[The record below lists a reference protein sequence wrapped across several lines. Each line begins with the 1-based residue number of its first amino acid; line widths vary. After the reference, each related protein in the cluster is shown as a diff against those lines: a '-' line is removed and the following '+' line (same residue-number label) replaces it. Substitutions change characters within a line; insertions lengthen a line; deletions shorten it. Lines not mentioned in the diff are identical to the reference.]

1 MTVFELCNQAISLI
15 RGKRLILSSTERT
28 LLENLDYEGLA
39 NAHAQDEAV
48 VCAMNFARVRDRL
61 QQTYPWTFCRNGTVI
76 TGTTDTVFP
85 SGLLTMLGVFYKN
98 EPVEYEMTA
107 TGLRFG
113 TNNANTVLFGGNAK
127 PELEIRYTR
136 KVEDVSKWP
145 PIFCDVFVYSLAIE
159 ICTAVTGKPEYVQL
173 LEQKAQE
180 LIHRAHQIGAI
191 KAETRLTLKEE
202 LYNRA
207 IGLSRGTRSVKETSA
222 GAVEQGLD
230 TAGFVNDR
238 MTAEY
243 KACVRASDSVRD
255 RLLGL
260 YAWRFARKKVVLS
273 TSSAGAFGWKYS
285 HELPEDCVRV
295 LSVHSHSLPFDGEL
309 DDFEEAGNVVYSNLG
324 MPEIRYTARV
334 EDMSKWPGVFADV
347 FCYSLAEEI
356 VLATTGN
363 PETIQLLEAKAQN
376 LIQNAQRLGEIRA
389 DVKIPAGD
397 ELYNRAIALVRGHRD
412 VSPSGQA
419 ASEQGI
425 DITGDVSYRE
435 REAIAVCRRSMPELR
450 DKLLKTYAWKFAR
463 CSAQIF
469 PMDNKKQAG
478 WDHAYTKNGGCMRVL
493 AVFCGDEPVEFEE
506 ADDVIL
512 CNASGDMSMRYTKA
526 VTEIS
531 QMDALFKE
539 ALCYELAQEISA
551 VLAWNADAISLFAQ
565 KEQALIQNAYRAGA
579 IQEETIV
586 LIKDELIA
594 RAVNLSY
601 GTRTVS
607 PSSET
612 ATAQGMDNA
621 GMRDSRYLSAL
632 RAAKQSYEMVR
643 RNLQEVYPWTFLR
656 KSAKLTPT
664 GTISGWSFG
673 YTRPADCLAVL
684 NVLVN
689 GEPVYYE
696 ETSDRILCDG
706 DGAEARYTAE
716 VESLSNCPPMFREV
730 FCMKLAQEIVLATT
744 NDMNVYQAL
753 EQKIT
758 QTIQF
763 GYMNGQIQNE
773 THISPKQEIF
783 NRAISLAYG
792 VRTQK
797 ASSEAALAHGIDY
810 SGMKNPR
817 NTQSLQ
823 VCRYSINAVRDRILE
838 LYPWVFARMNIQ
850 MQPISTTI
858 EGWGYGYKLPENCL
872 TVLTLFFNAE
882 PIDYER
888 VGENLIYCNSENV
901 TIRYTGRVEN
911 IDLWSPAFVDV
922 LCYELAEE
930 IISATTGNNEGIA
943 LLEQKKQALIADAY
957 KIGAIKTETRIPV
970 KLEIFNR
977 AIGLVKGMKTEQPDV
992 LDNRYEDE
1000 ISTCRRC
1007 YDSVR
1012 DRLLQSYSWVFARKT
1027 ETPALLSESVPGWK
1041 YTYVLPEDCLK
1052 VIVVIGRDRRAEWGM
1067 ERQCRNISDFSDMV
1081 ELTDYEIAGKELY
1094 ANRDVVYIRYTAKIE
1109 DSSQWAAIFTE
1120 ALVLL
1125 LAIEIALNV
1134 IGNHNSIID
1143 LFRQRFAQLI
1153 EEAKMNEIIRDD
1165 TRLPKQRESYR
1176 TGAVNRMFM
1185 DYSGIPTLPCG
1196 DLLQNYGR
1204 RPCYEG
1210 GTGEFCGW

>member
-730 FCMKLAQEIVLATT
+730 FCMKLAQ
-744 NDMNVYQAL
+744 
-753 EQKIT
+753 
-758 QTIQF
+758 
-763 GYMNGQIQNE
+763 
-773 THISPKQEIF
+773 
-783 NRAISLAYG
+783 
-792 VRTQK
+792 
-797 ASSEAALAHGIDY
+797 
-810 SGMKNPR
+810 
-817 NTQSLQ
+817 
-823 VCRYSINAVRDRILE
+823 
-838 LYPWVFARMNIQ
+838 
-850 MQPISTTI
+850 
-858 EGWGYGYKLPENCL
+858 
-872 TVLTLFFNAE
+872 
-882 PIDYER
+882 
-888 VGENLIYCNSENV
+888 
-901 TIRYTGRVEN
+901 
-911 IDLWSPAFVDV
+911 
-922 LCYELAEE
+922 
-930 IISATTGNNEGIA
+930 
-943 LLEQKKQALIADAY
+943 
-957 KIGAIKTETRIPV
+957 
-970 KLEIFNR
+970 
-977 AIGLVKGMKTEQPDV
+977 
-992 LDNRYEDE
+992 
-1000 ISTCRRC
+1000 
-1007 YDSVR
+1007 
-1012 DRLLQSYSWVFARKT
+1012 
-1027 ETPALLSESVPGWK
+1027 
-1041 YTYVLPEDCLK
+1041 
-1052 VIVVIGRDRRAEWGM
+1052 
-1067 ERQCRNISDFSDMV
+1067 
-1081 ELTDYEIAGKELY
+1081 
-1094 ANRDVVYIRYTAKIE
+1094 
-1109 DSSQWAAIFTE
+1109 
-1120 ALVLL
+1120 
-1125 LAIEIALNV
+1125 
-1134 IGNHNSIID
+1134 
-1143 LFRQRFAQLI
+1143 
-1153 EEAKMNEIIRDD
+1153 
-1165 TRLPKQRESYR
+1165 
-1176 TGAVNRMFM
+1176 
-1185 DYSGIPTLPCG
+1185 
-1196 DLLQNYGR
+1196 
-1204 RPCYEG
+1204 
-1210 GTGEFCGW
+1210 

>member
-1 MTVFELCNQAISLI
+1 M
-15 RGKRLILSSTERT
+15 
-28 LLENLDYEGLA
+28 LESLDYEGLA

-61 QQTYPWTFCRNGTVI
+61 QQMYPWIFCRNGTIVN
-76 TGTTDTVFP
+76 GTTDTVFP

-113 TNNANTVLFGGNAK
+113 TINANSVVFGGNAT

-136 KVEDVSKWP
+136 KVEDVSKWS

-222 GAVEQGLD
+222 AATEQGLD

-243 KACVRASDSVRD
+243 QACVRASDSVRD

-260 YAWRFARKKVVLS
+260 YAWRFARKKAVLS

-285 HELPEDCVRV
+285 HELPEDCLRV
-295 LSVHSHSLPFDGEL
+295 LSVHSHSVPFDGEP
-309 DDFEEAGNVVYSNLG
+309 DDFEEAGKLIYSNLLT
-324 MPEIRYTARV
+324 PEIRYTARV

-363 PETIQLLEAKAQN
+363 PDTIQLLEAKAQN

-389 DVKIPAGD
+389 DVKIPAGE
-397 ELYNRAIALVRGHRD
+397 ELYNRAITLVRGHRD
-412 VSPSGQA
+412 VSPTGQVS
-419 ASEQGI
+419 SEQGL

-450 DKLLKTYAWKFAR
+450 DKLLRLYGWKFAR
-463 CSAQIF
+463 STAKIF
-469 PMDNKKQAG
+469 PMENKKQAG
-478 WDHAYTKNGGCMRVL
+478 WDHAYTKNGECMKVL

-506 ADDVIL
+506 ANDVIL
-512 CNASGDMSMRYTKA
+512 SNASGNMSMRYTKA
-526 VTEIS
+526 VTDLSELDS
-531 QMDALFKE
+531 VFRE
-539 ALCYELAQEISA
+539 VLCYELAQEISA
-551 VLAWNADAISLFAQ
+551 VLAWNTEAITLLAQ
-565 KEQALIQNAYRAGA
+565 KEQALIQNAYRTGT

-586 LIKDELIA
+586 PVKDELIA

-612 ATAQGMDNA
+612 ATAQGIDNA
-621 GMRDSRYLSAL
+621 GMRDSRYISAL

-643 RNLQEVYPWTFLR
+643 RHLQEVYPWTFLR
-656 KSAKLTPT
+656 KSAKLAPT

-673 YTRPADCLAVL
+673 YEKPADCLAVL
-684 NVLVN
+684 NVLVD

-696 ETSDRILCDG
+696 ETADRILCDG

-730 FCMKLAQEIVLATT
+730 FCMKLAQEVVLATT
-744 NDMNVYQAL
+744 NDMNVHQAL
-753 EQKIT
+753 EQKAA
-758 QTIQF
+758 QTIQL

-773 THISPKQEIF
+773 THISPKQEMY

-797 ASSEAALAHGIDY
+797 ATSETATAQGIDY
-810 SGMKNPR
+810 SGTKNPR
-817 NTQSLQ
+817 NIEELKVCRQSVNRLRDKLLQ
-823 VCRYSINAVRDRILE
+823 V
-838 LYPWVFARMNIQ
+838 YPWMFARRNMTLPA
-850 MQPISTTI
+850 MSVSMS
-858 EGWGYGYKLPENCL
+858 GWSNGYTLPSDCL
-872 TVLTLFFNAE
+872 TVLTVIIDGE
-882 PIDYER
+882 PVDYEI
-888 VGENLIYCNSENV
+888 VGGNLYCNGIGASL
-901 TIRYTGRVEN
+901 RYTARIE
-911 IDLWSPAFVDV
+911 DMSAWSAAFVDA

-930 IISATTGNNEGIA
+930 IISATTGSNEGVA
-943 LLEQKKQALIADAY
+943 VLEQKKQVLIADAY
-957 KIGAIKTETRIPV
+957 KMGVIKTETRIPA
-970 KLEIFNR
+970 KLELFNR
-977 AIGLVKGMKTEQPDV
+977 AIGLVKGLKTEQPDT

-1000 ISTCRRC
+1000 LSACRRC
-1007 YDSVR
+1007 YASVR

-1041 YTYVLPEDCLK
+1041 YTYVLPDDCLR
-1052 VIVVIGRDRRAEWGM
+1052 VIAVIGKDRRADWNTEK
-1067 ERQCRNISDFSDMV
+1067 ECRNISDFSDMV
-1081 ELTDYEIAGKELY
+1081 ELIEYETAGRELY
-1094 ANRDVVYIRYTAKIE
+1094 ANRDVVYVRYTARVE
-1109 DSSQWAAIFTE
+1109 DNTKWAALFTE
-1120 ALVLL
+1120 ALVLMM
-1125 LAIEIALNV
+1125 AIEVALNV
-1134 IGNHNSIID
+1134 VEDKNIIAI
-1143 LFRQRFAQLI
+1143 LEQRLARLI
-1153 EEAKMNEIIRDD
+1153 EDAQMNAVIRDE
-1165 TRLPKQRESYR
+1165 TRLPKQKESRR
-1176 TGAVNRMFM
+1176 TGAVNRMYL

-1196 DLLQNYGR
+1196 DVYGR

-1210 GTGEFCGW
+1210 GTGQLCGW

>member
-28 LLENLDYEGLA
+28 LLESLDYEGLA

-61 QQTYPWTFCRNGTVI
+61 QQAYPWVFCRNGTI
-76 TGTTDTVFP
+76 INGMIDTVFP

-98 EPVEYEMTA
+98 EPIEYEMSD

-113 TNNANTVLFGGNAK
+113 TSNQTSLISADAAGN
-127 PELEIRYTR
+127 LEIRYIR
-136 KVEDVSKWP
+136 READISKWP

-180 LIHRAHQIGAI
+180 LIKRAHQIGAI

-243 KACVRASDSVRD
+243 QACVRASDSVRD

-260 YAWRFARKKVVLS
+260 YAWRFARKKAVLS
-273 TSSAGAFGWKYS
+273 TSSAGAFGWKYA

-295 LSVHSHSLPFDGEL
+295 LSVHSHSLPFDGEP

-389 DVKIPAGD
+389 DVKIPAGE

-412 VSPSGQA
+412 ISPAGQMS
-419 ASEQGI
+419 SEQG
-425 DITGDVSYRE
+425 TAGDVSYRE

-450 DKLLKTYAWKFAR
+450 DKLLKLYAWKFAKR
-463 CSAQIF
+463 STTAGHTSA
-469 PMDNKKQAG
+469 NVSTKGG
-478 WDHAYTKNGGCMRVL
+478 WGYEYGILGECIRLL
-493 AVFCGDEPVEFEE
+493 AVFSGDEPIEYEE
-506 ADDVIL
+506 VDGKIL
-512 CNASGDMSMRYTKA
+512 CNVSSGITYRYTKA
-526 VTEIS
+526 ITEIS
-531 QMDALFKE
+531 QMDAVFKE

-551 VLAWNADAISLFAQ
+551 VLSWNADAISLFAQ
-565 KEQALIQNAYRAGA
+565 KEQALIQNAYRTGT

-586 LIKDELIA
+586 PIKDELIA

-601 GTRTVS
+601 GMRTVS
-607 PSSET
+607 PSSDV
-612 ATAQGMDNA
+612 AVSQGVDNA

-632 RAAKQSYEMVR
+632 RAAKQSCEMVR

-673 YTRPADCLAVL
+673 YVRPSDCLTVL
-684 NVLVN
+684 NVLVD

-696 ETSDRILCDG
+696 ETSDKILCDG

-716 VESLSNCPPMFREV
+716 IESLNNCPPMFREV
-730 FCMKLAQEIVLATT
+730 FCMKLAQEVVLATT
-744 NDMNVYQAL
+744 NDINVLQVL
-753 EQKIT
+753 EQKAA

-783 NRAISLAYG
+783 NRAISLAHG

-797 ASSEAALAHGIDY
+797 ATSETAANQGIDY

-817 NTQSLQ
+817 NIEELK
-823 VCRYSINAVRDRILE
+823 VCRQSVNRLRDKLLQ
-838 LYPWVFARMNIQ
+838 LYPWTFARMNMILQ
-850 MQPISTTI
+850 TVTGTIS
-858 EGWGYGYKLPENCL
+858 GWSNGYKLPDDFL
-872 TVLTLFFNAE
+872 TVLTVLVDGE
-882 PIDYER
+882 PVDYEVSR
-888 VGENLIYCNSENV
+888 GSLLYCNGANA
-901 TIRYTGRVEN
+901 ILRYTGRVE
-911 IDLWSPAFVDV
+911 DTSLWSPAFVDA

-930 IISATTGNNEGIA
+930 IISATTGSNEGVA
-943 LLEQKKQALIADAY
+943 VLEQKKQALIVDAY
-957 KIGAIKTETRIPV
+957 KMGAIKTETRIPA
-970 KLEIFNR
+970 KLELYNR
-977 AIGLVKGMKTEQPDV
+977 AIGLVKGLKTEQPDV

-1000 ISTCRRC
+1000 LSACRRC
-1007 YDSVR
+1007 YVSVR

-1027 ETPALLSESVPGWK
+1027 EIPALLSENVPGWK
-1041 YTYVLPEDCLK
+1041 YTYMLPDDCLR
-1052 VIVVIGRDRRAEWGM
+1052 VIAVIGKDRRADWGM
-1067 ERQCRNISDFSDMV
+1067 ERECRNISDFSDMV
-1081 ELTDYEIAGKELY
+1081 ELTEYETAGRELY
-1094 ANRDVVYIRYTAKIE
+1094 ANRDIVYVRYTARID
-1109 DSSQWAAIFTE
+1109 DSTKWAAMFTE
-1120 ALVLL
+1120 ALVILM
-1125 LAIEIALNV
+1125 AIEVALNV
-1134 IGNHNSIID
+1134 VGDKNIIAI
-1143 LFRQRFAQLI
+1143 LEQRLSRLI
-1153 EEAKMNEIIRDD
+1153 EEAQMNAVIRDD
-1165 TRLPKQRESYR
+1165 TRLPKQRESQR
-1176 TGAVNRMFM
+1176 TGAVNRMYL

-1196 DLLQNYGR
+1196 DVYSR

-1210 GTGEFCGW
+1210 GTNQLCCW